1 MKTFRNSF
9 TAFIFP
15 LFCLLCTYN
24 NVTAANNSAPSHN
37 TVSAPFTAVNNGSNL
52 PTELMANA
60 VLEQIEYDHDF
71 DYKKLGRFS
80 SLNIYP
86 AGWRAPKN
94 LVDKVIVYKSHYQ
107 MFLMR
112 GDEVIRSYWI
122 ALSDRPQG
130 DKQFEGDRRTPEGT
144 YTLDYVK
151 PRSYYYKAFHIS
163 YPNPQDIAEARKL
176 GRSPGGMI
184 MIHGQPPSDGDY
196 HETVQRSDWTN
207 GCIAILNPEM
217 DEFISLVD
225 PGTTI
230 IIKP

>member
-1 MKTFRNSF
+1 MKTAIF
-9 TAFIFP
+9 TLTSIILLSLSLLPRAYASASALP
-15 LFCLLCTYN
+15 PELFS
-24 NVTAANNSAPSHN
+24 SA
-37 TVSAPFTAVNNGSNL
+37 VM
-52 PTELMANA
+52 E
-60 VLEQIEYDHDF
+60 EIEYDPAF
-71 DYKKLGRFS
+71 DYKKLGRCS
-80 SLNIYP
+80 SLPIFP
-86 AGWRAPKN
+86 EGWRAPKH
-94 LVDKVIVYKSHYQ
+94 LVDHVIVNKSHYQ

-112 GDEVIRSYWI
+112 GDEIVRTYWI
-122 ALSDRPQG
+122 ALSDRPTG

-163 YPNPQDIAEARKL
+163 YPNPEDIAQARKL

-184 MIHGQPPSDGDY
+184 MIHGQPPSDSDY

-225 PGTTI
+225 PGTPITI
-230 IIKP
+230 NP